1 MGGASAGD
9 LFQAFRGP
17 PLMAAE
23 LGRHAPAGRMPVV
36 VCPSQIDFYVEHQD
50 SHKQVLTLYNINEFP
65 VYFQLLSNAPRRYAV
80 AEPEGMLKPHS
91 FTDVVVRHREA
102 SEANVG
108 RRDHLRI
115 IMREEGGQLHGH
127 RDVPATLHASRRGE
141 SADGGGGLLAA
152 STTGSVSLEPT
163 SLALRRSSR
172 AGSRASTSTGAS
184 PPMLVVALA
193 CLVALLLPLEGAGG
207 EGHHSLLPA
216 YLQLSHQQKLVA
228 AYILG
233 GC

>member
-1 MGGASAGD
+1 
-9 LFQAFRGP
+9 
-17 PLMAAE
+17 MATE
-23 LGRHAPAGRMPVV
+23 LGRHAPSGRMPVV
-36 VCPSQIDFYVEHQD
+36 VCPSQIDFFVDHQD

-102 SEANVG
+102 LEANVG

-141 SADGGGGLLAA
+141 PADVGGGPPAA
-152 STTGSVSLEPT
+152 SSMGSVSLEPS
-163 SLALRRSSR
+163 SLPLRRSSR
-172 AGSRASTSTGAS
+172 AGGSSSASTSSTGTS

-193 CLVALLLPLEGAGG
+193 CLVALLLPLEGVGEG
-207 EGHHSLLPA
+207 EGHHPLLPG

-233 GC
+233 LITMLIFRQ

>member
-1 MGGASAGD
+1 
-9 LFQAFRGP
+9 
-17 PLMAAE
+17 LMATE

-36 VCPSQIDFYVEHQD
+36 VCPSQIDFFVDHQD

-80 AEPEGMLKPHS
+80 AEPEGKLKPHS

-141 SADGGGGLLAA
+141 PADGGGPPAA
-152 STTGSVSLEPT
+152 STTGSVSLEPS

-172 AGSRASTSTGAS
+172 AGAGASASASHGAS

-207 EGHHSLLPA
+207 EGNHSLLPA

-233 GC
+233 LVTMLIFRQ